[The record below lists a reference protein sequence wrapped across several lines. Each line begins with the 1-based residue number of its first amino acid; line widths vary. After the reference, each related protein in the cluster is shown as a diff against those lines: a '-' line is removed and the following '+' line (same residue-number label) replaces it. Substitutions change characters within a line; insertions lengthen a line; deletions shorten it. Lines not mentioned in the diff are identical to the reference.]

1 MKTLLTEVTNGDKIV
16 LEKLDSAVTTS
27 SEDVDEDGYAI
38 LVDHSCL
45 VDVNPRNL
53 QLLIDL
59 MNLPRKK
66 TCSIISHPVIS
77 TFIEDKWIKTRKF
90 FLVFLVLYLT
100 FVLLFS
106 GFLWMMYE
114 RNNKEDL
121 VRIPVELPR
130 SCDALKPLNLN
141 SADSESPD
149 KGKLSHQL
157 LEPIDVRA
165 SSQDGRSGPRRLTK
179 FPDYKIKLEVVK
191 EKKNKTRLSRVKR
204 KVGLF
209 SECSSGHDI
218 PLCVVELF
226 LVFVIIALLLVETWQ
241 ALALGREYFKELE
254 NWFELIIL
262 SLAIATLSLKSQLD
276 SLAIVAS
283 IGICLSWIELIFLF
297 GRYPSLGGTFSIM
310 YYSITKERRQNSHSQ
325 NRFAALIDYQL
336 IMALLIV

>member
-16 LEKLDSAVTTS
+16 LEKLDSSVTTS
-27 SEDVDEDGYAI
+27 SDNVDDEDYAI
-38 LVDHSCL
+38 LVDQRCL
-45 VDVNPRNL
+45 VDENPRNL

-77 TFIEDKWIKTRKF
+77 TFIEDKWIKSRKF
-90 FLVFLVLYLT
+90 FLVFLVLYLA

-114 RNNKEDL
+114 RNNKEDA

-130 SCDALKPLNLN
+130 SCDALKPIN
-141 SADSESPD
+141 SADSGSPD
-149 KGKLSHQL
+149 KLKLTQHL

-165 SSQDGRSGPRRLTK
+165 SSQDELSGPRHLEK
-179 FPDYKIKLEVVK
+179 SPEYKIKLEVIK
-191 EKKNKTRLSRVKR
+191 EKKNRTKLSRVKR
-204 KVGLF
+204 NVGLF
-209 SECSSGHDI
+209 SECWTHHDV
-218 PLCVVELF
+218 PLCVVELL
-226 LVFVIIALLLVETWQ
+226 LVSVIITLLLVETWQ